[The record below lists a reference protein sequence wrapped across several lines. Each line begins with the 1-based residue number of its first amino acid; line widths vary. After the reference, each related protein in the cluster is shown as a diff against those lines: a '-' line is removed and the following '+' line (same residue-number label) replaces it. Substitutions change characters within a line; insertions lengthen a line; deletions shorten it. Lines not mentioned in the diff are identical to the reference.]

1 MDPTRSRFPTEGER
15 TWLPEDE
22 LGTDQ
27 TEEVALDDEVALG
40 PATAREHE
48 IDVGDTVSI
57 AGPSEPFDATVTGIL
72 VFPTIGPMFAGTVGG
87 GDGILVPQAMI
98 DAVAPFEG
106 AATSLATFV
115 GVDLVDDADPA
126 AIARYGALDDEHG
139 HRIEIE
145 SLRVMPKALIA
156 RVKGVT
162 TREGAEA
169 LTLTKLYIE
178 RARLPE
184 REEDE
189 WYHLDLIGLAAVA
202 RDGVEI
208 GSVVAVHNFGA
219 GDLIEVQLAAG
230 GATVLVP

>member
-1 MDPTRSRFPTEGER
+1 MSDKPDRVLLGE
-15 TWLPEDE
+15 
-22 LGTDQ
+22 
-27 TEEVALDDEVALG
+27 V
-40 PATAREHE
+40 
-48 IDVGDTVSI
+48 
-57 AGPSEPFDATVTGIL
+57 
-72 VFPTIGPMFAGTVGG
+72 
-87 GDGILVPQAMI
+87 
-98 DAVAPFEG
+98 G
-106 AATSLATFV
+106 AAQGLKGEVRLRSYTQ
-115 GVDLVDDADPA
+115 DPE
-126 AIARYGALDDEHG
+126 AIAHYGALEDEQG
-139 HRIEIE
+139 RAIEIE
-145 SLRVMPKALIA
+145 RVRVTPKALVA
-156 RVKGVT
+156 RIKGVT

-230 GATVLVP
+230 GATVLVPFTRDSVPEVDVEGGRLTLVPPEGLFE